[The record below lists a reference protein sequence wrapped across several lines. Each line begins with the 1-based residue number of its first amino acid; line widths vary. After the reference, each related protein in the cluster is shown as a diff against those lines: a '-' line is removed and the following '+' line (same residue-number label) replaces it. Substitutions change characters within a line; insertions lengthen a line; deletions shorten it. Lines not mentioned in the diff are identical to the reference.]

1 MRRIN
6 NKELADALID
16 KHGLSKQDA
25 EKFVAKLFEVIGNGL
40 QSDKLVKVK
49 GLGTFKVVS
58 VASRK
63 SVDVNT
69 GEPIIIDGRDKINFV
84 PDASMRDSVNRPFAQ
99 FETVV
104 VNDGV
109 DFSGIDK
116 KYEDSEKEDIP
127 DNSDNPEASEIPET
141 SETVEELKDETVKE
155 DFSETEKNNIEEKA
169 STNTEE
175 KPAIVEEVPTKEE
188 PTDVDEEAEP
198 AAINTETAESPD
210 LSDAE
215 LDTKEKEII
224 EVDTEKEIK
233 KDIDTGEEKETERK
247 AEKETET
254 NKETEVSKQYIAA
267 QHRMLKAVCTIAAV
281 VVILLGAGAFYLY
294 DQLQLRDHRIEN
306 LEAQVLEKKHRK
318 TTVKKPVRN
327 APTAIAKQDIV
338 SADDSSKASDKQ
350 EDVQLK
356 PNVAKEPALQ
366 KTEIESKETA
376 KSKETA
382 NYNNKNVSNNNKKE
396 TDKNNKEAD
405 NYNYN
410 KDVRIRTGAYHI
422 TGIDHTITVRSGQ
435 TLAGI
440 SRSQLGPGMECYVE
454 AVNRGRTEFK
464 AGEKVNIPKLKL
476 KKRK

>member
-25 EKFVAKLFEVIGNGL
+25 ENFVAKLFEVIGNGL

-104 VNDGV
+104 INDGV

-116 KYEDSEKEDIP
+116 KYEDSEKEDFSE
-127 DNSDNPEASEIPET
+127 NSDNSEASEDSEIPVT
-141 SETVEELKDETVKE
+141 SETVEEQKDETVKE
-155 DFSETEKNNIEEKA
+155 DFSETEKNNIEGV
-169 STNTEE
+169 SPTNIEE
-175 KPAIVEEVPTKEE
+175 KPTKVEEKSTKEE
-188 PTDVDEEAEP
+188 STDVEEEAKP
-198 AAINTETAESPD
+198 AAINTDTVKSSD
-210 LSDAE
+210 LSDDE

-233 KDIDTGEEKETERK
+233 KDIDTEEGKETERK
-247 AEKETET
+247 SDEETET

-306 LEAQVLEKKHRK
+306 LEAQVLEKKHK
-318 TTVKKPVRN
+318 KNTVKKPVSD
-327 APTAIAKQDIV
+327 AQTAIAKQENV
-338 SADDSSKASDKQ
+338 SADESSKASDKQ

-376 KSKETA
+376 
-382 NYNNKNVSNNNKKE
+382 NYNKKSDSNNNKKE

-405 NYNYN
+405 NYN

-440 SRSQLGPGMECYVE
+440 SRSQLGPGMECYIE
-454 AVNRGRTEFK
+454 AVNGGRTEFK